1 MSNCLITKLKG
12 IVNNPSLPK
21 IDELVIKVN
30 RNTPLYIDSFISC
43 RVVNGY
49 FSNESFSTNLG
60 TSMDSNSGT
69 IFVTGGS
76 TLFLSPKN
84 RISTLFGGGN
94 YSVTIN
100 VEDLAYIGNL
110 PNFKWMNGCVVGNI
124 DALKDKPFYAF
135 SAQDNPGLYG
145 NLSSILNP
153 NIVMLGLARTAV
165 KGNVSDFINCKSL
178 DGNVSM
184 PSKISGDLSIFNSEF
199 SNVTMLTSENSS
211 PDYILT
217 GDMSRL
223 NSKIEFLSFSGH
235 TTNFTWKGTKGGK
248 IIACDNCNFGN
259 DLDAFLNNMAELE
272 AGTYKTISVI
282 GTRTSASDAAV
293 ATLQQKGYT
302 VSVTPA

>member
-21 IDELVIKVN
+21 IDELVIQVN
-30 RNTPLYIDSFISC
+30 RNTPLYIGSSISC

-84 RISTLFGGGN
+84 EIGKLWGSN
-94 YSVTIN
+94 KSSVTIN

-110 PNFKWMNGCVVGNI
+110 PSLKWMGGCVVGNI
-124 DALKDKPFYAF
+124 DALKDKPFFTFDAV
-135 SAQDNPGLYG
+135 DNPGLYG

-153 NIVMLGLARTAV
+153 NIVMIGLARTAV
-165 KGNVSDFINCKSL
+165 NGNVSDFINCKSL
-178 DGNVSM
+178 EGTVSM
-184 PSKISGDLSIFNSEF
+184 PPKISGDLSIFNSEF
-199 SNVTMLTSENSS
+199 PNVTMLTSEKSS

-217 GDMSRL
+217 GDMSKL

-248 IIACDNCNFGN
+248 IIACSNCNFGN

-293 ATLQQKGYT
+293 QTLQSKGYT
-302 VSVTPA
+302 VSITPA

>member
-21 IDELVIKVN
+21 IDELVIQVN
-30 RNTPLYIDSFISC
+30 KNTPLYIDSSISC

-84 RISTLFGGGN
+84 EIGRLWGGN
-94 YSVTIN
+94 NSSVTIN

-110 PNFKWMNGCVVGNI
+110 PGLKWMSGCVVGNI
-124 DALKDKPFYAF
+124 DALKDKPFF
-135 SAQDNPGLYG
+135 VFDAQDNPGLYG

-153 NIVMLGLARTAV
+153 NIAILGLAGTAV

-178 DGNVSM
+178 EDNVSM
-184 PSKISGDLSIFNSEF
+184 PPKISGDLSIFNSEF
-199 SNVTMLTSENSS
+199 PNVKMLTSENSS

-217 GDMSRL
+217 GDMSKL

-235 TTNFTWKGTKGGK
+235 TTNFTWKGTKRGK
-248 IIACDNCNFGN
+248 IIACSNCNFGN

-272 AGTYKTISVI
+272 AGVYNWISVI

-293 ATLQQKGYT
+293 TTLQSKGYT
-302 VSVTPA
+302 VSITPA

>member
-21 IDELVIKVN
+21 IDELVIQVN
-30 RNTPLYIDSFISC
+30 SNTPLYIDSFVSC

-49 FSNESFSTNLG
+49 LSNESFSANLG
-60 TSMDSNSGT
+60 TSMGSNKGT

-84 RISTLFGGGN
+84 KVGQLWGSN
-94 YSVTIN
+94 KSSVTIN

-110 PNFKWMNGCVVGNI
+110 PNIKWMGGCVVGNI
-124 DALKDKPFYAF
+124 DALKDKPFYSFGAP
-135 SAQDNPGLYG
+135 DNPGLYG

-153 NIVMLGLARTAV
+153 NIVLLNLARTAV
-165 KGNVSDFINCKSL
+165 KGNVYDFINCKSL
-178 DGNVSM
+178 DGNVAM

-199 SNVTMLTSENSS
+199 PNVTMLTSENSS

-217 GDMSRL
+217 GDMSKL

-259 DLDAFLNNMAELE
+259 DLDAFLNNMADLE

>member
-21 IDELVIKVN
+21 IDELVIQVN
-30 RNTPLYIDSFISC
+30 SNTPLYIDSFVSC

-49 FSNESFSTNLG
+49 LSNESFSANLG
-60 TSMDSNSGT
+60 TSMGSNNGT

-84 RISTLFGGGN
+84 KVSQLWGN
-94 YSVTIN
+94 NKSSVTIN

-110 PNFKWMNGCVVGNI
+110 PNFKWMGGCVVGNI
-124 DALKDKPFYAF
+124 DALKDKPFYSFGAP
-135 SAQDNPGLYG
+135 DNPGLYG

-153 NIVMLGLARTAV
+153 NIVLLNLARTAV
-165 KGNVSDFINCKSL
+165 KGNVYDFINCKSL
-178 DGNVSM
+178 DGNVAM

-199 SNVTMLTSENSS
+199 PNVTMLTSENSS

-217 GDMSRL
+217 GDMSKL

-259 DLDAFLNNMAELE
+259 DLDAFLNNMADLE

>member
-21 IDELVIKVN
+21 IDELVIQVN
-30 RNTPLYIDSFISC
+30 KNTPLYIDSSISC

-49 FSNESFSTNLG
+49 FSNEAFSANLG
-60 TSMDSNSGT
+60 TSMDSNNGT
-69 IFVTGGS
+69 IFVTRGS

-84 RISTLFGGGN
+84 KIGKLWGGGN
-94 YSVTIN
+94 SSVTIN
-100 VEDLAYIGNL
+100 VEDLAYIN
-110 PNFKWMNGCVVGNI
+110 NNAVVKWMTGCVVGNI
-124 DALKDKPFYAF
+124 DVLKDKPFYAF
-135 SAQDNPGLYG
+135 DAKNNPGLYG

-153 NIVMLGLARTAV
+153 NIVIIGLARTAV
-165 KGNVSDFINCKSL
+165 KGNVYDFINCKSL
-178 DGNVSM
+178 EGNVAM
-184 PSKISGDLSIFNSEF
+184 PAKISGDLSIFNSEF
-199 SNVTMLTSENSS
+199 PKVTMLTSENSS

-217 GDMSRL
+217 GDMSKL

-259 DLDAFLNNMAELE
+259 DLDAFLNNMAKLE
-272 AGTYKTISVI
+272 VGTYKTINVI

-293 ATLQQKGYT
+293 TTLQSKGYT
-302 VSVTPA
+302 VSITPA

>member
-1 MSNCLITKLKG
+1 MSNCLVTKLKG

-21 IDELVIKVN
+21 INELVIQVN
-30 RNTPLYIDSFISC
+30 SNTPLYIGSSISS

-49 FSNESFSTNLG
+49 FSNEAFDTNLG
-60 TSMDSNSGT
+60 TSMDSNNGT

-84 RISTLFGGGN
+84 KIAKLWGSN
-94 YSVTIN
+94 KSSVTIN

-110 PNFKWMNGCVVGNI
+110 PNFKWLGGCVVGNI
-124 DALKDKPFYAF
+124 DALKDKPFYGFDAP
-135 SAQDNPGLYG
+135 DNPGLYG

-153 NIVMLGLARTAV
+153 NITLINLGRTAV

-178 DGNVSM
+178 DGNVAM
-184 PSKISGDLSIFNSEF
+184 PSKVSGDLSIFNSEF
-199 SNVTMLTSENSS
+199 PNVTMLVSENSS

-217 GDMSRL
+217 GDLSKL
-223 NSKIEFLSFSGH
+223 NPKIEFLSFSGH

-259 DLDAFLNNMAELE
+259 DLDAFLNNMAKLE

>member
-21 IDELVIKVN
+21 IDELVIQVN
-30 RNTPLYIDSFISC
+30 SNTPLYITSSNSC

-49 FSNESFSTNLG
+49 FSNETFSTNLG

-84 RISTLFGGGN
+84 EIGRLWGSN
-94 YSVTIN
+94 ESSVTIN

-110 PNFKWMNGCVVGNI
+110 PSLKWMSGCVVGNI
-124 DALKDKPFYAF
+124 DALKDKPFLEFVA
-135 SAQDNPGLYG
+135 SDCPGLYG

-153 NIVMLGLARTAV
+153 NIATISLARTAV

-178 DGNVSM
+178 EGNVSM
-184 PSKISGDLSIFNSEF
+184 PPKISGDLSIFNSEF
-199 SNVTMLTSENSS
+199 PNVTMLTSENSS

-217 GDMSRL
+217 GDMSNI

-248 IIACDNCNFGN
+248 IVACDNCNFGN

-272 AGTYKTISVI
+272 AGTYKTII
-282 GTRTSASDAAV
+282 AKGTRTSASDAAV
-293 ATLQQKGYT
+293 QTLQSKGYT
-302 VSVTPA
+302 VSITPE

>member
-21 IDELVIKVN
+21 IDELVIQVN
-30 RNTPLYIDSFISC
+30 SNTPLYIDSSISC

-49 FSNESFSTNLG
+49 FSNETFSTNLG

-84 RISTLFGGGN
+84 KIGTLFGN
-94 YSVTIN
+94 NNSSVTIN

-110 PNFKWMNGCVVGNI
+110 PNFKWMGGCVVGNI
-124 DALKDKPFYAF
+124 DALKDKPFYVF
-135 SAQDNPGLYG
+135 DAQDCPGLYG

-153 NIVMLGLARTAV
+153 NIATIGLARTAV
-165 KGNVSDFINCKSL
+165 KGNVSDLINCKSL
-178 DGNVSM
+178 EGNVSM
-184 PSKISGDLSIFNSEF
+184 PPKISGDLSIFNSEF
-199 SNVTMLTSENSS
+199 PNVTMLTSENSS

-217 GDMSRL
+217 GDMSKI
-223 NSKIEFLSFSGH
+223 NSNIEFLSFSGH
-235 TTNFTWKGTKGGK
+235 TTNFTWKGTKRGK
-248 IIACDNCNFGN
+248 IVACDNCNFGN

-272 AGTYKTISVI
+272 AGTYKSISAK

-293 ATLQQKGYT
+293 QTLQSKGYT